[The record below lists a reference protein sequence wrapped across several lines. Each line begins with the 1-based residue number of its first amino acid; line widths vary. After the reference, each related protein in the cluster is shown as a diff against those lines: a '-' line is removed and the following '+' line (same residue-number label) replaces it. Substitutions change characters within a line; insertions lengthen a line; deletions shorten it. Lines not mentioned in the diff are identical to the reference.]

1 MSSSSIR
8 AQIDQV
14 KRKLE
19 TYEER
24 KKALEKIRK
33 KLGGDFD
40 NNVSA
45 AQRHNSS
52 LTSALYNGLSGGSLG
67 VSRLCGEIDDEREK
81 AVWSDRSLSSADDSM
96 EREISRCQSEISRL
110 ESELTSLQAQLQA
123 ALEAEAQARRE
134 ALASMLGL

>member
-8 AQIDQV
+8 AQINQV

-19 TYEER
+19 TYEDR

-33 KLGGDFD
+33 KLGSDFD

-45 AQRHNSS
+45 AQRHNSN
-52 LTSALYNGLSGGSLG
+52 LTAALYNGLSGGSLE

-81 AVWSDRSLSSADDSM
+81 TVWSDRSLSTADDSM
-96 EREISRCQSEISRL
+96 EREISRCRTEISRL
-110 ESELTSLQAQLQA
+110 ESELSSLQAQLQA
-123 ALEAEAQARRE
+123 ALEAEDQARRE
-134 ALASMLGL
+134 ALASMMGL